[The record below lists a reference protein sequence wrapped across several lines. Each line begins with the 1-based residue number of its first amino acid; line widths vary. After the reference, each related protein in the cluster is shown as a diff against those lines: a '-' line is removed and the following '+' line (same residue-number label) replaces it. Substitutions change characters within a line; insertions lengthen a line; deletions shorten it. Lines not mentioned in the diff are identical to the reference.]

1 LSEPVRGHEEALK
14 AKVRRSPT
22 DPGVYLMKDNG
33 GKILYV
39 GKAKNLKRRL
49 TSYFIKALH
58 EDAKTRA
65 LLKRVADFDTIVTG
79 SEKEALL
86 LESNLIKRHRPR
98 YNVVLKDDKRYPVL
112 RFDLQHPYP
121 NLTIVRKIGKDGA
134 AYFGPFASA
143 HAVRET
149 LKFINRHFRL
159 RKCKNREF
167 AQRTRPCLHYQMDAC
182 YGPCCLEVDRDFYRG
197 IVADVILFLKGRTP
211 ELIKRE
217 RRKMD
222 HAVAQ
227 LAFEEAARRR
237 DRIQAL
243 EMTLEKQ
250 RAVSRDLL
258 DRDIINLV
266 GGEAL
271 KMINVLS
278 IRGGYLQNSRNVE
291 ISETLADAGE
301 ILSAFVRQLY
311 PPGVQCPREILTP
324 LEAADSGLLE
334 DWFRSEHGQRVKIIH
349 PRRGEKKRLLEIGHR
364 NAQEALRERIAD
376 ERRRQNLL
384 EKLAHRL
391 RIAPPVERIECFDNS
406 TLFGQAAVAGMVV
419 FENGVACPGHYRKF
433 NLHLS
438 GKPDDYAAMEEIL
451 TRRFANHPDWPH
463 PDLLLLDGGK
473 GQLNIAVKVM
483 ASLGLADAFAL
494 AAIAKKETH
503 RGETQDKIYVPGRA
517 NPLTFAEGDDT
528 LLLLQRIRDEAH
540 RYAISFHRRQRT
552 RNALTS
558 RLDDIPGIGK
568 KRKIA
573 LLRHYGGVSAI
584 RAATLEELSALPE
597 MNRKAAEAVR
607 DALSSEAAVKTGPGS
622 KSSQRHRQ

>member
-1 LSEPVRGHEEALK
+1 LSEPARGHDEAIK

-22 DPGVYLMKDNG
+22 DPGVYLMKDKD

-58 EDAKTRA
+58 DDAKTRA
-65 LLKRVADFDTIVTG
+65 MLKRVADFDTIVTG

-182 YGPCCLEVDRDFYRG
+182 YGPCCLEVDRDFYRK
-197 IVADVILFLKGRTP
+197 IVDDVILFLKGRTP
-211 ELIKRE
+211 ALIRKL
-217 RRKMD
+217 RRKMER
-222 HAVAQ
+222 AVAQ
-227 LAFEEAARRR
+227 LAFEEAAQLR

-243 EMTLEKQ
+243 EITLERQ
-250 RAVSRDLL
+250 RAVSKDLL

-266 GGEAL
+266 GGETL
-271 KMINVLS
+271 TMVNVLS

-291 ISETLADAGE
+291 ISETLAHGEE
-301 ILSAFVRQLY
+301 ILSGFIRQFY
-311 PPGVQCPREILTP
+311 PLGVQCPREILTP
-324 LEAADSGLLE
+324 LEAADSELLE

-349 PRRGEKKRLLEIGHR
+349 PRRGEKRRLLEIGQR

-376 ERRRQNLL
+376 EKRRQDLL
-384 EKLAHRL
+384 EKLARRL
-391 RIAPPVERIECFDNS
+391 QIARPLERIECFDNS
-406 TLFGQAAVAGMVV
+406 TLYGQAAVAGMVV

-433 NLHLS
+433 NLNLS
-438 GKPDDYAAMEEIL
+438 GKPDDYAAMEDIL
-451 TRRFANHPDWPH
+451 TRRFANHPDWPR

-473 GQLNIAVKVM
+473 GQLNIAVKVV
-483 ASLGLADAFAL
+483 ASLGLQGAFAL

-503 RGETQDKIYVPGRA
+503 RGETQDKIYIPGRA
-517 NPLTFAEGDDT
+517 NPLVFADGDNA

-540 RYAISFHRRQRT
+540 RFAIGFHRRKRT
-552 RNALTS
+552 RNVFAS

-568 KRKIA
+568 KRKMA
-573 LLRHYGGVSAI
+573 LLRHFGGLQAI
-584 RAATLEELSALPE
+584 RAATLDELSALPE
-597 MNRKAAEAVR
+597 MNRKAAEAVLE
-607 DALSSEAAVKTGPGS
+607 ALSSEAAAKTAPDS
-622 KSSQRHRQ
+622 KTV